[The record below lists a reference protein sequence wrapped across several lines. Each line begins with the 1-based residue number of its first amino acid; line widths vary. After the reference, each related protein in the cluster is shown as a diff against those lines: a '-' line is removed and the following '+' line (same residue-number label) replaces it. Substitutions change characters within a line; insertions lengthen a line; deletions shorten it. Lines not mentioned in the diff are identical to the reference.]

1 MRNTLSA
8 HELLCL
14 RLQSF
19 YEVNSFSPAGR
30 GSTTKKTRRR
40 LNAWRSARDLCHRFL
55 RRSTR

>member
-1 MRNTLSA
+1 MRNTLLA

-19 YEVNSFSPAGR
+19 YEVNSFSPVDR

-40 LNAWRSARDLCHRFL
+40 LNAWRSTRDLCDRFL
-55 RRSTR
+55 RHSVQ